1 MKKIKA
7 LKKIALLTIIVL
19 FTFSNTVLALC
30 LDPLTGELTDDC
42 DLEAPLDTHI
52 WILIIL
58 SICLSLYIIKF
69 KKTKIIS
76 E

>member
-42 DLEAPLDTHI
+42 DLEAPLDTNI
-52 WILIIL
+52 WVLIVL
-58 SICLSLYIIKF
+58 SIIMSLYTF
-69 KKTKIIS
+69 KNRRAKVKS
-76 E
+76 L